1 MNDSTKIPY
10 GYCQCGCGQKTR
22 IAPKTDRQR
31 GWVKGEPIA
40 QIRFHFA
47 RPKEDCSVG
56 PVVVAGSVAI
66 PLTKGYYAIVDEAD
80 AERVRMHSWHA
91 VEKDRVVYAQ
101 SRIYGD
107 LVFLHNFLVEV
118 PAGQLIDHENS
129 DGLDCRRS
137 NMRFASNSGN
147 SQNTRMRADN
157 RSGYRGV
164 HWSEGEG
171 SWIASISANRTR
183 RTLGRFSDPETA
195 AKAYDD
201 AARLLHGEFA
211 RLNFPSEGEQRA

>member
-1 MNDSTKIPY
+1 MNDCTKIPY

-31 GWVKGEPIA
+31 GWVRGEPIA

-56 PVVVAGSVAI
+56 PVVLPGCVVI

-80 AERVRMHSWHA
+80 AERVLAHSWCA

-101 SRIYGD
+101 SRVSGV
-107 LVFLHNFLVEV
+107 LVFLHNFLVEA
-118 PAGQLIDHENS
+118 PTGQLIDHENS
-129 DGLDCRRS
+129 DGLDCRRA
-137 NMRFASNSGN
+137 NLRNASNAGN
-147 SQNTRMRADN
+147 SQNTRIRSDN
-157 RSGYRGV
+157 RSGFRGV
-164 HWSEGEG
+164 HWSEREG
-171 SWIASISANRTR
+171 CWIAAISASRRR
-183 RTLGRFSDPETA
+183 RTLGRFDDPVRA

-201 AARLLHGEFA
+201 AARELHGEFA
-211 RLNFPSEGEQRA
+211 RLNFPAEGEQRA